1 MSSVLEESASMGPH
15 PLCYIVTP
23 VGCMGYGLD
32 EDACG
37 KELAQLVPSGVPT
50 AIILDAGSTDSG
62 PEKLALGTMT
72 CPRSAYVRD
81 LTKLL
86 KLVHD
91 FRVPLVFGSAGGDG
105 SDEHVKLMEEIIE
118 EICAEDSNSQYSFKT
133 VSIFSSIDKSVI
145 LERLNVGGISGCGV
159 CVPPL
164 KSKDVKDSTRVV
176 AQIGPEAFVDAME
189 ATPDFDIIIGGRA
202 YDPAPYVAY
211 SMYQLKRQNPGITHD
226 QIESIHGGFL
236 HMGKIMECGGL
247 CSTPKSHG
255 AVATVYESG
264 MFDVRPIAPGS
275 RCTPLS
281 VAAHSLYENTRPDIL
296 RGPGGAL
303 HLDQAHYEQLS
314 DQRTVR
320 ARGAR
325 FVSSIANGKPYQFKL
340 EAARVLGYRSI
351 VLGSVKDH
359 ILIEQL
365 DDLLILVK
373 AYVKQQHKNVSGD
386 WDLDFHTYGKGQS
399 TPSGPGEIFIVAE
412 AIAPTQE
419 LATGL
424 VSTARIALIHGPYAG
439 QKATS
444 GNFAFGIAG
453 KLEIETGPCAQFSI
467 YHLIDLKPG
476 EERLSI
482 TSENQKNRSL
492 LRSSVS
498 IFGNGQGTRSNQ
510 PVPTDFESQSTGGPN
525 TNGEKAHASPRNSPS
540 SPKSIAGHPRTLSDI
555 SQVLRS
561 KNAGPYEI
569 TMDVIFESECTF
581 RAIRESGIL
590 HSVNVAEALGISES
604 DIVWTGFFEPAL
616 AFKVTI
622 PRFRGGKRASAG
634 SFMENDIHGSQ
645 QHLGLSVLKLP
656 ANFAVEEN

>member
-1 MSSVLEESASMGPH
+1 MNSLLQQSPSMNPT
-15 PLCYIVTP
+15 PLCHIITP
-23 VGCMGYGLD
+23 VGCMGYGFD
-32 EDACG
+32 EDSSAN
-37 KELAQLVPSGVPT
+37 ELAQLVPSGVPT
-50 AIILDAGSTDSG
+50 AIVLDAGSTDSG

-86 KLVHD
+86 KLVHA

-118 EICAEDSNSQYSFKT
+118 EICAEESNSQYSFKT
-133 VSIFSSIDKSVI
+133 ISIFSGIDKSII
-145 LERLNVGGISGCGV
+145 LERLNAGGISGCGV

-164 KSKDVKDSTRVV
+164 TSKDVTDSARVV

-211 SMYQLKRQNPGITHD
+211 SMYQLKLQHPGLTSE
-226 QIESIHGGFL
+226 QTKARHGGFL
-236 HMGKIMECGGL
+236 HMGKIMECGGQ

-264 MFDVRPIAPGS
+264 MFDVRPIASAS

-303 HLDQAHYEQLS
+303 HLDQAQYEQLD

-325 FVSSIANGKPYQFKL
+325 FVSSSADGKPYQFKL
-340 EAARVLGYRSI
+340 EAARILGCRSI

-359 ILIEQL
+359 ILIGQL
-365 DDLLILVK
+365 DELLTLVK
-373 AYVKQQHKNVSGD
+373 AYVKQQHKDVPGN
-386 WDLDFHTYGKGQS
+386 WDLDFHTYGKEQS
-399 TPSGPGEIFIVAE
+399 TPMGPGEIFIIAE
-412 AIAPTQE
+412 AIAPSQE

-453 KLEIETGPCAQFSI
+453 KLEIETGPCAQFSV

-476 EERLSI
+476 EERLST
-482 TSENQKNRSL
+482 TSDSQGNASI

-498 IFGNGQGTRSNQ
+498 RFGKGQGPKSSQ
-510 PVPTDFESQSTGGPN
+510 PLPSDGESQSTDGPA
-525 TNGEKAHASPRNSPS
+525 TNGNKAHKSPQDSSS
-540 SPKSIAGHPRTLSDI
+540 SPESIVDHPKTLSDI
-555 SQVLRS
+555 SRVLRS

-569 TMDVIFESECTF
+569 TIDVIFESESIF
-581 RAIRESGIL
+581 NAARESGL
-590 HSVNVAEALGISES
+590 LSPPHVADALGISE
-604 DIVWTGFFEPAL
+604 DEIVWTGFFEPAL

-622 PRFRGGKRASAG
+622 PRFRGGKKASAG

-645 QHLGLSVLKLP
+645 QHLGLSILKLP
-656 ANFAVEEN
+656 QDFAVLKT